1 MIAQFP
7 HCDQRILHA
16 PGECNYRDG
25 QPLWQELRRS
35 WGIAF
40 TGHKP
45 LAGMIPCPPSR
56 QPRRPPQVGR
66 QQADHRHRRP
76 GLARRNR
83 RLSRLLRRQRRPA
96 AVAALAAHP
105 RRRPL
110 PGREV
115 TMPSPLDPHSP
126 PGTVSRS
133 PFAEVVIE
141 DSLDT
146 AALAATLRRI
156 EQKEEQLMAV
166 QDDINAAVT
175 AINGVIGTVA
185 DAATAL
191 EASAAAISAQAAAN
205 GADTSALNTA
215 VAGIPAVTQQLAD
228 AQAAVTA
235 LAPQIA
241 DTSTADAPT

>member
-1 MIAQFP
+1 
-7 HCDQRILHA
+7 
-16 PGECNYRDG
+16 
-25 QPLWQELRRS
+25 
-35 WGIAF
+35 
-40 TGHKP
+40 
-45 LAGMIPCPPSR
+45 
-56 QPRRPPQVGR
+56 
-66 QQADHRHRRP
+66 
-76 GLARRNR
+76 
-83 RLSRLLRRQRRPA
+83 
-96 AVAALAAHP
+96 
-105 RRRPL
+105 
-110 PGREV
+110 
-115 TMPSPLDPHSP
+115 MPSPLDPHSP